1 MAGIAMPAR
10 VAGASRAGRAV
21 AAGAGRVDR
30 AARMPIRVSS
40 YAYPLLHKAASGE
53 VRGVFRHGL
62 DVVRSDGR
70 LLYLGGSDRALSCA
84 GLQLPPAVLRLV
96 LAAVRSGDA
105 VELGEG
111 ALVFRGSAAPR
122 PFRLDCTAAEAV
134 DLRVGAPIGPSAV
147 RALRLAVASCG
158 LEDVVGLAWDM
169 RLQTALTRLT
179 GSGSTLAEA
188 VRWLYGRG
196 AGLTPT
202 GDDILCGYGTGL
214 LACGD
219 YAAHARL
226 VDVFRDVGR
235 TRRTTYVSEAYLAAM
250 AAGFSNESYV
260 HLLEVARAG
269 AVGGPAGSEALAA
282 VRRLGHT
289 SGNDTL
295 LGFSLALGVGYRGI
309 PARCPCT

>member
-1 MAGIAMPAR
+1 MAEVTMPVRTAGAAR
-10 VAGASRAGRAV
+10 VGRAV

-30 AARMPIRVSS
+30 VARAPIRVSS
-40 YAYPLLHKAASGE
+40 HAYPLLHKAATGE

-70 LLYLGGSDRALSCA
+70 LLYLGGSDRALSCV

-111 ALVFRGSAAPR
+111 ALTFWGSAASR

-134 DLRVGAPIGPSAV
+134 DLRVGTPISPSAV
-147 RALRLAVASCG
+147 RALRLAIAACG
-158 LEDVVGLAWDM
+158 LEDVVGLAWDT
-169 RLQTALTRLT
+169 RLQTALVRLT

-219 YAAHARL
+219 YAAHGRL
-226 VDVFRDVGR
+226 VEALRGVGR

-250 AAGFSNESYV
+250 AAGYANETYV
-260 HLLEVARAG
+260 HLLETARAG
-269 AVGGPAGSEALAA
+269 AVGGPAGAEALAA

-295 LGFSLALGVGYRGI
+295 LGFSLALGVGYRGV